1 MKEVQDS
8 PFFASGTVS
17 YPNGDNVPDI
27 TKTAIISSSGVSQT
41 LTYNAAGQILS
52 ASVPTH
58 V

>member
-17 YPNGDNVPDI
+17 YPNGDNTVDI
-27 TKTAIISSSGVSQT
+27 TKTAVISAGGQVQT

-52 ASVPTH
+52 ASVPTN